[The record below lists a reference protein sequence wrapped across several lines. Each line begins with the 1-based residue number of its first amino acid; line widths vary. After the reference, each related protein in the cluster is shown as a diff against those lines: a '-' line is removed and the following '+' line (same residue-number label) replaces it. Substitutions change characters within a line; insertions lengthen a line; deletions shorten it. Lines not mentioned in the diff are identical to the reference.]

1 MTDQIVA
8 RFIFHPEYAS
18 QFLFDEGQTVSELVI
33 DSPEEVLDYVIQFE
47 DALSDATFLINGRV
61 VELSDFIEEVN

>member
-33 DSPEEVLDYVIQFE
+33 DSPEEVLSYVMEFE

-61 VELSDFIEEVN
+61 VKLADFIEEVK

>member
-1 MTDQIVA
+1 MTDQSVA

-33 DSPEEVLDYVIQFE
+33 DSPEEVLSYVMEFE
-47 DALSDATFLINGRV
+47 DALVDATFLISGRV
-61 VELSDFIEEVN
+61 VKLADFIEEAK